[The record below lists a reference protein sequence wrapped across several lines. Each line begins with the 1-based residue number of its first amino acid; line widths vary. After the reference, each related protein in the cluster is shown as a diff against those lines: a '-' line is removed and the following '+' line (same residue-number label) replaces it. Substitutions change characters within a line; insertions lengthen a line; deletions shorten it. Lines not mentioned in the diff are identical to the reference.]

1 MDLALI
7 VIPDRGTLSREH
19 RLDEALHLV
28 GPENPTPWIDQ
39 RNAVAAELESSRI
52 CASGA
57 VFRKPRIWEYQL
69 LIIVAL
75 RPWAF

>member
-39 RNAVAAELESSRI
+39 RNAVAAELEPAGEI
-52 CASGA
+52 AGIEHVAS
-57 VFRKPRIWEYQL
+57 
-69 LIIVAL
+69 
-75 RPWAF
+75 